1 MIAILN
7 YGVGNLASVEK
18 AFKKLGFPAEIT
30 DSAAKIRSADRV
42 IFPGV
47 GAFGSAIQNLEKTG
61 LKSVL
66 QKLVRQNVP
75 ILGICLG
82 HQLLFTDSEEHGF
95 YTGLN
100 LIPGHVKRLPNTV
113 RIPHIGW
120 NQVKFTKASPLF
132 YEIPDESYF
141 YFADSYYSETD
152 EVYQLATTAYGLTFT
167 SVAQNELI
175 FGVQF
180 HPEKS
185 QDAGLQLLENFVR
198 KI

>member
-66 QKLVRQNVP
+66 QKLVRQ
-75 ILGICLG
+75 
-82 HQLLFTDSEEHGF
+82 
-95 YTGLN
+95 
-100 LIPGHVKRLPNTV
+100 
-113 RIPHIGW
+113 
-120 NQVKFTKASPLF
+120 
-132 YEIPDESYF
+132 
-141 YFADSYYSETD
+141 
-152 EVYQLATTAYGLTFT
+152 
-167 SVAQNELI
+167 
-175 FGVQF
+175 
-180 HPEKS
+180 
-185 QDAGLQLLENFVR
+185 
-198 KI
+198 